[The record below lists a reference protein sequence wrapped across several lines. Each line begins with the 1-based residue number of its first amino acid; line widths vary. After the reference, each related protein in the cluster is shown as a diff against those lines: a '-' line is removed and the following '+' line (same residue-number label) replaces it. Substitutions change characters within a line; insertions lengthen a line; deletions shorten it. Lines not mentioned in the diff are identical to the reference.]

1 LSTFNQQ
8 LETTSKTQSSIK
20 MQTRD
25 PNNTQ
30 AWLVG
35 SGISSLAAALHLIKD
50 AKVPGPSIHIIDTH
64 NGSGGGMR
72 MEGSEES
79 GNFLP
84 FECTPHFHGSCVERL
99 LSLIPSV
106 NDPEK
111 STLETVHGRD
121 VEKRSATQLKH
132 EEHHEASHH
141 LPASILDRLFSP
153 SAKDHASLA
162 RFVAGGASGPDV
174 SHHAGVHL
182 GLNQRMVLIGFML
195 EHESAV
201 LNKSI
206 KDIFNAEFFET
217 EFWMLWS
224 TT

>member
-1 LSTFNQQ
+1 
-8 LETTSKTQSSIK
+8 

-25 PNNTQ
+25 PNNIQ

-35 SGISSLAAALHLIKD
+35 SGISSLAAALHLIRN

-72 MEGSEES
+72 MQGDEES
-79 GNFLP
+79 GYFVP
-84 FECTPHFHGSCVERL
+84 FECSPHFHGSCVEKL
-99 LSLIPSV
+99 LSLIPTE
-106 NDPEK
+106 NDPET
-111 STLETVHGRD
+111 SVLETIRGRD
-121 VEKRSATQLKH
+121 VARRSVVKPKT

-141 LPASILDRLFSP
+141 LPASILDRLFS
-153 SAKDHASLA
+153 SNAKYHAPLA
-162 RFVAGGASGPDV
+162 RFVTIGASGPAV

-195 EHESAV
+195 EHESAIF
-201 LNKSI
+201 NKSI
-206 KDIFNAEFFET
+206 KDIFEAEFFET

>member
-1 LSTFNQQ
+1 
-8 LETTSKTQSSIK
+8 

-64 NGSGGGMR
+64 NGSGGGLR

-79 GNFLP
+79 GYFLP

-99 LSLIPSV
+99 LLLIPTAAGS
-106 NDPEK
+106 DK
-111 STLETVHGRD
+111 SILETVHGRN
-121 VEKRSATQLKH
+121 VERSSTAKPKA

-141 LPASILDRLFSP
+141 FPASILDRLFS
-153 SAKDHASLA
+153 SGAKDHSPLA
-162 RFVAGGASGPDV
+162 RFVAAGASGPEV

-195 EHESAV
+195 EHESAIF
-201 LNKSI
+201 NKSI
-206 KDIFNAEFFET
+206 KDICDADFFET